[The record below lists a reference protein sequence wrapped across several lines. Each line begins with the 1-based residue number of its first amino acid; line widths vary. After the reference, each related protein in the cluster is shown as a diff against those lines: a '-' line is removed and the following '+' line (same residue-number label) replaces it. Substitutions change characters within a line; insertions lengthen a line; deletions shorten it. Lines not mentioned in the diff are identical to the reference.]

1 MTIMEEITA
10 FADRHLTPYSI
21 RGDELIP
28 EHCPICHGGDN
39 EDKYTFAINLNEA
52 VYVCKR
58 GSCGARGRFEE
69 LVKRYG
75 ETTELIRPAAKPKK
89 QYTLPQAQ
97 IKPLTDEIKSYFE
110 RRKISEST
118 LNAFGI
124 GSDDRGNIVFPFY
137 YDSS

>member
-10 FADRHLTPYSI
+10 FADRHLSPYTV

-28 EHCPICHGGDN
+28 EYCPICHGGEN

-69 LVKRYG
+69 LAKRFG
-75 ETTELIRPAAKPKK
+75 EATELIRSAAKPKK
-89 QYTLPQAQ
+89 QYTLPQVE
-97 IKPLTDEIKSYFE
+97 IHPLTDEIKSYFE
-110 RRKISEST
+110 KRKISETT
-118 LNAFGI
+118 LNAFKI
-124 GSDDRGNIVFPFY
+124 GSDGSGNIVFPFY
-137 YDSS
+137 CDSS

>member
-10 FADRHLTPYSI
+10 FADRHLKPYTV

-28 EHCPICHGGDN
+28 EHCPICHGGEN

-69 LVKRYG
+69 LAGRYG
-75 ETTELIRPAAKPKK
+75 ENPELIRPASRPKK
-89 QYTLPQAQ
+89 QYTLPQVEV
-97 IKPLTDEIKSYFE
+97 KPLTSEIRSYFE
-110 RRKISEST
+110 RRKISEAT
-118 LNAFGI
+118 LNAFRI
-124 GSDDRGNIVFPFY
+124 GSDSHGNIVFPFY